1 MPMWYYAAY
10 MPNDLI
16 NKCPLLMA
24 NIVDRCSFSL
34 VALQSRRTI
43 PNIFFFFKRNA
54 KMLTKG
60 ETMMKRI
67 VALKRY
73 AVLLV
78 LIVGLSWT
86 TPAVSAELDLP
97 DLPLFLNINVLP
109 NILLLID
116 NTKTMDYEI
125 MTTNRNSGLFTNTQ
139 PDGTDPGDAGAVK
152 HRDDDDDGIAD
163 CDFKTNFDSYT
174 YTTSFAGNTV
184 ASAGGKHCNVADDQ
198 EWRFRNSDFNILYF
212 DPNKTYKPWAGL
224 DPNGV
229 PWPNASITAAKDNPA
244 NPVSKVRDLTTLNS
258 GGTTSD
264 RDGDLVPDGFRY
276 YTWNDLDGDG
286 NFDNGE
292 ETEFLIKD
300 QDAATQQ
307 NFANWFQYHRRR
319 AWVTKAVYGDLIAEL
334 QGIQIGF
341 KLFNNKGGGESPV
354 TLLPVQDVTT
364 DPKLTL
370 LDNLYNYGL
379 TSNDKDTRKALED
392 AGEYLACTQANH
404 PLGCPALDADKG
416 GICQQ
421 NFTLLMADGPYVD
434 NSPVSVGN
442 TDGDN
447 NTKFDGGAYGDPW
460 SETLADIAMKYYEN
474 DLRPGVA
481 DEVPTVPGVDE
492 ASHQHM
498 VNFVISFGAKG
509 HMTDMPADPAANVN
523 WQNPIAS
530 PKAKVD
536 ADADKID
543 DMRHAAYNSRGVF
556 LNANNPEELLKSLK
570 EALNVVADRTSS
582 AASVALNSGSQ
593 NINSR
598 VYQARFSSGDW
609 SGQLLS
615 FPLNPDGT
623 IAAAEWD
630 SGIELDKQDWD
641 SGRNIYSYRA
651 DLRKGVPFRWSKLST
666 PADEVPSQQ
675 DYLNADSDGVVDSE
689 GPSRLN
695 YLRGSKADEG
705 KGNNYRLRKT
715 NLGDLINSDPFYV
728 GKIPMAFEAVRSK
741 AMVYVGGNDG
751 MLHGFNAL
759 TGKEEMAYVPNS
771 VFKRLSFL
779 TADPYKHRFFV
790 DASPTA
796 APVEV
801 GGAWKL
807 VLVSGLRSG
816 GQGVFA
822 LDVTSTDF
830 NETDTEAAQRVL
842 WEFTDADDPDL
853 GYTFSQPS
861 IVKIKTTAG
870 PRWVALM
877 GNGYNNT
884 EADGNASVDGHA
896 ALFLLFLDS
905 SWAAGPDYLKLQPNA
920 PVGTVATPNA
930 LATPAAV
937 DINGDGTTDYIYS
950 GDLRGNIWRFDV
962 RSLDPALPPSG
973 VKVFSTLTDG
983 IGIEQPITSRPQVGE
998 HPSPDPN
1005 DRFNAGTIIYFGTGK
1020 YAEVLDPQD
1029 TTQQTY
1035 YAFYDEGAPL
1045 SIANA
1050 STVVA
1055 SKGLEQQTISVV
1067 SGQRIISN
1075 NPVDLTLGANT
1086 KSGWFLNLPDSGERV
1101 VSNPLLRN
1109 ERIIFT
1115 TLIPNVAIC
1124 GFGGTSWLME
1134 VDAFTGGSLEESPF
1148 DLNDDGVFDDNDMV
1162 DYTDP
1167 SSGETKKVAVAGI
1180 PSSEGIL
1187 PTPTVLAAGDT
1198 EIKFNSGSRGGI
1210 QVTVEN
1216 PGPNAAGRIAWRQ
1229 Y

>member
-1 MPMWYYAAY
+1 
-10 MPNDLI
+10 
-16 NKCPLLMA
+16 
-24 NIVDRCSFSL
+24 
-34 VALQSRRTI
+34 
-43 PNIFFFFKRNA
+43 
-54 KMLTKG
+54 
-60 ETMMKRI
+60 MMKRI
-67 VALKRY
+67 VALRR
-73 AVLLV
+73 
-78 LIVGLSWT
+78 LIIGLMLMVGLSWT
-86 TPAVSAELDLP
+86 SPALSAELDLP

-116 NTKTMDYEI
+116 NTATMDYEI
-125 MTTNRNSGLFTNTQ
+125 MTTNRNGGLFTNTQ

-152 HRDDDDDGIAD
+152 HRDNDDDGIAD
-163 CDFKTNFDSYT
+163 CDFTSNHDSYV
-174 YTTSFAGNTV
+174 YITSFAGNNS
-184 ASAGGKHCNVADDQ
+184 ASAGGKNCNVADDQ

-212 DPNKTYKPWAGL
+212 DPKKTYKPWVGL

-229 PWPNASITAAKDNPA
+229 PWPDMPITAAKDNPA
-244 NPVSKVRDLTTLNS
+244 NPNSKVRDLTTLNS

-264 RDGDLVPDGFRY
+264 RDGNGVPDGFRY
-276 YTWNDLDGDG
+276 YTWNDLDMDG
-286 NFDNGE
+286 KFDNGE

-307 NFANWFQYHRRR
+307 NFANWFGYHRRR

-334 QGIQIGF
+334 QGVQIGF
-341 KLFNNKGGGESPV
+341 KLFNNKAGGETPV
-354 TLLPVQDVTT
+354 ALLPTKDVTT
-364 DPKLTL
+364 DPKRTL
-370 LDNLYNYGL
+370 LDNLYDYGL
-379 TSNDKDTRKALED
+379 TANGKDTRKALED
-392 AGEYLACTQANH
+392 ASEYLACSSND

-421 NFTLLMADGPYVD
+421 NFLLLMADGPYVD

-447 NTKFDGGAYGDPW
+447 NTKFDGGAYGDAW
-460 SETLADIAMKYYEN
+460 SETLSDIAMKYYEN
-474 DLRPGVA
+474 DIRPGVP

-492 ASHQHM
+492 ASHQHI
-498 VNFVISFGAKG
+498 VDFVISFGAKG
-509 HMTDMPADPAANVN
+509 SMTEMPINAVDPVN
-523 WQNPIAS
+523 WQNPISS

-556 LNANNPEELLKSLK
+556 LNANNPAELLQSLK
-570 EALNVVADRTSS
+570 DALNVVADRTSS

-615 FPLNPDGT
+615 FPLNPDGS

-630 SGIELDKQDWD
+630 SAVELDKQGWD
-641 SGRNIYSYRA
+641 SGRKIFTYNP
-651 DLRKGVPFRWSKLST
+651 DLAGAKGVPFRWSKLSK
-666 PADEVPSQQ
+666 AQQ
-675 DYLNADSDGVVDSE
+675 DDLNADAGGVIDSE
-689 GPSRLN
+689 GQSRLN
-695 YLRGSKADEG
+695 FLRGSKTDEG
-705 KGNNYRLRKT
+705 TGNNYRVRKT
-715 NLGDLINSDPFYV
+715 ILGDLINSDPFYV
-728 GKIPMAFEAVRSK
+728 GKVPIRFEPQRNK

-759 TGKEEMAYVPNS
+759 TGEEEMAYVPNS
-771 VFKRLSFL
+771 VFKKLSQL
-779 TADPYKHRFFV
+779 TTNPYKHRFYV

-796 APVEV
+796 GAIDV
-801 GGAWKL
+801 GGSGKL

-822 LDVTSTDF
+822 LDITSTDF
-830 NETDTEAAQRVL
+830 NETDTEAKQRVL
-842 WEFTDADDPDL
+842 WEFTDADDADL

-861 IVKIKTTAG
+861 IVKIKTPAG
-870 PRWVALM
+870 TRWAALM

-884 EADGNASVDGHA
+884 EVDGHVSLDGHA
-896 ALFLLFLDS
+896 ALFILFLDS
-905 SWAAGPDYLKLQPNA
+905 DWSTGPDYLKLQPNL
-920 PVGTVATPNA
+920 PVGTLVTPNG

-937 DINGDGTTDYIYS
+937 DINGDDTTDYIYA
-950 GDLRGNIWRFDV
+950 GDLHGNIWRFDV
-962 RSLDPALPPSG
+962 RTLDPSAPPAG
-973 VKVFSTLTDG
+973 VKVFSTLTNG
-983 IGIEQPITSRPQVGE
+983 IGIEQPITSRLQVGE

-1005 DRFNAGTIIYFGTGK
+1005 DPYNAGVIIYFGTGK

-1029 TTQQTY
+1029 TTQQTF

-1045 SIANA
+1045 DSAQA

-1055 SKGLEQQTISVV
+1055 SKGLVAQTASLVGGNRVV
-1067 SGQRIISN
+1067 SN
-1075 NPVDLTLGANT
+1075 DPVDLTLGANT
-1086 KSGWFLNLPDSGERV
+1086 VSGWYLNLPDAGERV

-1134 VDAFTGGSLEESPF
+1134 VDAFTGGSLKQSPF
-1148 DLNDDGVFDDNDMV
+1148 DLNGDKVFDDNDKV

-1167 SSGETKKVAVAGI
+1167 SSGANEKVSVAGI
-1180 PSSEGIL
+1180 PSIEGIL
-1187 PTPTVLAAGDT
+1187 PTPTVLAAGGT
-1198 EIKFNSGSRGGI
+1198 EYKFNSGSKGGI

-1216 PGPNAAGRIAWRQ
+1216 PGPNASGRIAWRE